1 MVRALESSTN
11 TDFPKLGPAKSRI
24 VDNSEVSSAFIIR
37 ESLCHRLRIF
47 AFYLT
52 PGHHLNLRLPLVQFD
67 CASDA
72 DHVALER
79 DGPAVARQFRA
90 CRDVARESLIRV
102 LPAEVQELFPFLLV
116 YTATTSPRTFLPTY
130 WAASESWTVGRSR
143 ALTRKTREIKKNT
156 VRARTV
162 LITGLYQNT
171 DANSKG
177 TKLPTD

>member
-24 VDNSEVSSAFIIR
+24 VDNIEVSSAFIIR

-52 PGHHLNLRLPLVQFD
+52 PGHHLDLRLPLVQFD

-90 CRDVARESLIRV
+90 CRDVARESLFRA
-102 LPAEVQELFPFLLV
+102 LPAGVQGRISFLAGV
-116 YTATTSPRTFLPTY
+116 YANDEPANVLAY
-130 WAASESWTVGRSR
+130 VLGC
-143 ALTRKTREIKKNT
+143 LGVLDGREISSPHT
-156 VRARTV
+156 
-162 LITGLYQNT
+162 
-171 DANSKG
+171 
-177 TKLPTD
+177 

>member
-90 CRDVARESLIRV
+90 CRDVARESLIRTISLRGTAGFCLGSALISH
-102 LPAEVQELFPFLLV
+102 LPSRLTSFSVRSFV
-116 YTATTSPRTFLPTY
+116 SIYSPRYTGVEAGLG
-130 WAASESWTVGRSR
+130 EGVGD
-143 ALTRKTREIKKNT
+143 
-156 VRARTV
+156 
-162 LITGLYQNT
+162 G
-171 DANSKG
+171 
-177 TKLPTD
+177 